1 VLETNKK
8 LLTPMNE
15 NDFIST
21 LGQTLEELKITRNA
35 LSVEAKVR
43 PATIHDLV
51 NGMAKQINFETLKAI
66 IDALNRISFENG
78 NVRRYVVEDIFT
90 YEPTKKGAQ

>member
-1 VLETNKK
+1 METNKK
-8 LLTPMNE
+8 LLTPMSE

-21 LGQTLEELKITRNA
+21 LEQTLEELKITRNA

-51 NGMAKQINFETLKAI
+51 NGTAKQINFETLKAI
-66 IDALNRISFENG
+66 IDALNRISFEKG
-78 NVRRYVVEDIFT
+78 NVRRYVIEDVFT
-90 YEPTKKGAQ
+90 YQPKKRGAQ

>member
-21 LGQTLEELKITRNA
+21 LGQTLEELK
-35 LSVEAKVR
+35 
-43 PATIHDLV
+43 IHDLV